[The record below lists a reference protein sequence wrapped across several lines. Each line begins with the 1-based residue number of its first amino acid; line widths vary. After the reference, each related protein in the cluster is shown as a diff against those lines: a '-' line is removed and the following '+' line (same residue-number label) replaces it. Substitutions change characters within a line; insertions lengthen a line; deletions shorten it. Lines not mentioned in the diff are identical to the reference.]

1 MVDFRNA
8 RGVFALV
15 ALESRAVFLVVAETD
30 TRTLGLGAHLYQR
43 QNQAII
49 SRFGFGSDG
58 DALRNRPHGC
68 GKMETPTDLVAEI
81 YFWE

>member
-15 ALESRAVFLVVAETD
+15 AMESGPVFFVVAPAFA
-30 TRTLGLGAHLYQR
+30 RKMGFGAHLYQR